1 MRTYTKS
8 TNNKDKNKQVG
19 LQQTKKTSA
28 QQKKQSTEWKE
39 YLKNGKNICKP
50 YIW

>member
-1 MRTYTKS
+1 MWTYTKS

-28 QQKKQSTEWKE
+28 QQKKNQQSEKST
-39 YLKNGKNICKP
+39 
-50 YIW
+50 